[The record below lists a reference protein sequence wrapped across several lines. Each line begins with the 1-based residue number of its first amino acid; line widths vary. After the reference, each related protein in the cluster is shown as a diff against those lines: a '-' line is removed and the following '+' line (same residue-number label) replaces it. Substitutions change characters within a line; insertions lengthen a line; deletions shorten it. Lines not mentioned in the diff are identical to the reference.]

1 MAMKGTRGQVVSVII
16 PVYNRT
22 GLLRAAVQSA
32 LSQTYR
38 PIEVIIVDDGSTD
51 AEAMRQV
58 AAFAAETPTVVRSI
72 RVSNRGPG
80 LARQAGLDVASGDY
94 IQFLDSDDLM
104 LPRKLELQVAGL
116 QANPDCALSYG
127 KTREYRLGEVP
138 RAVPTRR
145 TGQRHRTLF
154 PAALEGRLWATE
166 TPLFRLSALQGIG
179 PWSGLRVLEDWE
191 YECRLG
197 ARGAKLHYCDD
208 FVSDHRHH
216 AAPREGLRWQRD
228 EQAFRDLLT
237 AHVQVLGH
245 ARAAGVP
252 ADAKEMTHF
261 ARNLF
266 RLARQAGARGLTSEA
281 KRLLGLAA
289 ETDRA
294 RRGEYRLYGWVA
306 EVLGWQRLAA
316 WAEPLAGLRRRERP
330 SAGASR

>member
-1 MAMKGTRGQVVSVII
+1 MAMKGIRGQLVSVII

-22 GLLRAAVQSA
+22 GLLREAVQSA
-32 LSQTYR
+32 LAQTYR

-51 AEAMRQV
+51 AEEMRQV
-58 AAFAAETPTVVRSI
+58 AALAAETSEVARSI
-72 RVSNRGPG
+72 HVSNRGPG
-80 LARQAGLDVASGDY
+80 LARQAGLEVASGNY
-94 IQFLDSDDLM
+94 IQFLDSDDLL

-116 QANPDCALSYG
+116 EANPDCALSYG

-145 TGQRHRTLF
+145 IGQRHGTLF
-154 PAALEGRLWATE
+154 PAALQGLFWATE
-166 TPLFRLSALQGIG
+166 TPLFRLFALQCIG
-179 PWSGLRVLEDWE
+179 SWSGLRVLEDWE

-197 ARGAKLHYCDD
+197 AQGVKLHYCDD

-245 ARAAGVP
+245 ARAAGAP
-252 ADAKEMTHF
+252 AEAKEMKHF

-266 RLARQAGARGLTSEA
+266 RLARQAGVRGLTSEA

-289 ETDRA
+289 
-294 RRGEYRLYGWVA
+294 
-306 EVLGWQRLAA
+306 
-316 WAEPLAGLRRRERP
+316 WAELLAGLRRREQS